1 MTEPTA
7 LVVPTASSSVI
18 GDTPLRPV
26 RVPVGDRTVRI
37 WLKLESE
44 NRFGSI
50 KARTA
55 EALLSSLEASG
66 ELRPGMRVVEST
78 SGNLGVALAGLCAER
93 GYDCTLVIEPTTP
106 RSSVERMTAFGA
118 DVVTVHEVPG
128 GRTLGARLQ
137 AVREILAADPDAVW
151 TNQYESPANPGV
163 HEWQTATELVKGA
176 YEGRFDAVAVAVS
189 TGGTLAGIAQ
199 YFRDNLP
206 ETRIIAV
213 DAVGS
218 SALGGEP
225 AERPFKLM
233 GFGSGRASG
242 FIEPHHWDHVVRIRD
257 SAAATACS
265 LLMRRTGIS
274 LGGSSGAAVLA
285 AVVRACLDPSLREIA
300 CVCPDSGEKYPQLQG
315 TPTAGVPDPDEEIR
329 AALASLNHVHSEQ
342 KADR

>member
-1 MTEPTA
+1 MTEPTV
-7 LVVPTASSSVI
+7 LVVPTAASSVI

-55 EALLSSLEASG
+55 EALLSWLEASG

-93 GYDCTLVIEPTTP
+93 GYHCTLVVEPTTP

-118 DVVTVHEVPG
+118 DVVTVPQVPG
-128 GRTLGARLQ
+128 GRTLGARLE
-137 AVREILAADPDAVW
+137 AVREILAMDPDAVW

-163 HEWQTATELVKGA
+163 HEWQTAAELVNGA
-176 YEGRFDAVAVAVS
+176 HDGRFDAVAVAVS
-189 TGGTLAGIAQ
+189 TGGTLAGIAR
-199 YFRDNLP
+199 YFRENVP
-206 ETRIIAV
+206 ETRIIAA

-233 GFGSGRASG
+233 GFGSGQAST
-242 FIEPHHWDHVVRIRD
+242 FIEPHHCDHVIRVRD
-257 SAAATACS
+257 SAAAAACS
-265 LLMRRTGIS
+265 LLLRRTGIS

-285 AVVRACLDPSLREIA
+285 AVVRARLDPSLREIA
-300 CVCPDSGEKYPQLQG
+300 CVCPDSGEKYPQLTG
-315 TPTAGVPDPDEEIR
+315 TPAADMPDPDEEIR
-329 AALASLNHVHSEQ
+329 AALTALSHVNPEQ
-342 KADR
+342 KAGR